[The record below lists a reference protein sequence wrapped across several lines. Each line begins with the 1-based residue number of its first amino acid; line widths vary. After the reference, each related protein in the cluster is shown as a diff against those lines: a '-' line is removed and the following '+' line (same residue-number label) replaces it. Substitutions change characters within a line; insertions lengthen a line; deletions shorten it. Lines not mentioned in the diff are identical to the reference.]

1 VDVRS
6 GFTTPNLL
14 EADANRAFVNATRQL
29 AVTDAG
35 MPEDVV
41 RLLADRVSDLVIVS
55 VNESRS

>member
-14 EADANRAFVNATRQL
+14 
-29 AVTDAG
+29 VTDAG

>member
-55 VNESRS
+55 VDKSRS

>member
-6 GFTTPNLL
+6 GVTTPNLL

-55 VNESRS
+55 VDESRS

>member
-41 RLLADRVSDLVIVS
+41 PLLADRISDLVIVS
-55 VNESRS
+55 VDRSRS

>member
-6 GFTTPNLL
+6 GVTTPNLL